1 MSTLPGVPVIAQNY
15 HDYMVLLTVGD
26 EVSAVVDGAPPG
38 PNGRCFTVEPNKA
51 VKVPYEAGRFLLNHY
66 AYTGVVRV
74 KEVENA
80 DGSGTTRDIET
91 AKTESALLLE
101 QEDARR
107 WRDYITYVIEDKL
120 NNKKVVPPP
129 PEAIKRIMDRRG
141 YKLEDFGINVLGQAG
156 EKSSGAEVAALKA
169 ANADLSDKLS
179 KLTDLLTS
187 QASRTAELEAKLN
200 EALGEPEP
208 EKKGKGK

>member
-1 MSTLPGVPVIAQNY
+1 MATLPGVPVTAQNY
-15 HDYMVLLTVGD
+15 HDYMILLTVGD

-74 KEVENA
+74 KEVENP

-91 AKTESALLLE
+91 AKLESAALLE

-141 YKLEDFGINVLGQAG
+141 YRLEDFGINVPGQAG
-156 EKSSGAEVAALKA
+156 EKSSGAELAELKA
-169 ANADLSDKLS
+169 QNADLTKKLAT
-179 KLTDLLTS
+179 LTELLTG

-200 EALGEPEP
+200 DALGEPEP